1 MDGALSVYRDFHGAR
16 QLVGRIVPSP
26 APGQTLATASGADA
40 GGRGETGAR
49 AQSGGSRAQG
59 ATGTGAQG
67 KAGAGAQA
75 DDAAGA
81 PMPCVEGRFS
91 YDLSY
96 MQGDAPAPIG
106 TRLRL
111 RPSPFS
117 EDETRLFFSELAPG
131 GLSRK
136 MLAAAIGAPQADYM
150 SMLARLGFASAGA
163 LMFCP
168 KGEQLPEEG
177 RLDAVHTSDLE
188 SFAAHPHIL
197 GVRMAMRS
205 HLALGGGQFK
215 LALFHEGDDAARRW
229 YLPALGTPSTHIVKA
244 PDDAHPGHTL
254 NEALCMRTARL
265 LGLHVADSALIALTA
280 REPLLAVRRF
290 DRPYM
295 AAPALLDGHELP
307 ARLHQEDFCQAAG
320 IFPAVSGQPGPAGGL
335 GQAMRIINATAGNP
349 LSARIRFFKRLLFSF
364 IIGNCDN
371 GFKKHALLWDADW
384 KRCMLAPAYDLA
396 CTTIYDDEPRVMD
409 IGLGKARIDDVR
421 ADDIRAAGAQCG
433 VGERLAWDYYG
444 KLCRSLPGA
453 VEQAAREI
461 EELGF
466 RRVRHIAGFIARD
479 AARRSF
485 A

>member
-1 MDGALSVYRDFHGAR
+1 MGRDMDGALSVYRDFHGAR
-16 QLVGRIVPSP
+16 QLVGRITPSP
-26 APGQTLATASGADA
+26 APGSAD
-40 GGRGETGAR
+40 
-49 AQSGGSRAQG
+49 
-59 ATGTGAQG
+59 
-67 KAGAGAQA
+67 
-75 DDAAGA
+75 
-81 PMPCVEGRFS
+81 GRFS
-91 YDLSY
+91 YDFSY
-96 MQGDAPAPIG
+96 IRSEAPAPIG

-111 RPSPFS
+111 KPSPFS
-117 EDETRLFFSELAPG
+117 EEETRLFFSELAPS

-136 MLAAAIGAPQADYM
+136 MLAAALGVPQADYA
-150 SMLARLGFASAGA
+150 SMLARLGFASSGA
-163 LMFCP
+163 LMFCA
-168 KGEQLPEEG
+168 EDEEFPDKP
-177 RLDAVHTSDLE
+177 RLDAVHTADLE

-197 GVRMAMRS
+197 GVRMACKS

-215 LALFHEGDDAARRW
+215 LALFHEGDGPRTRW
-229 YLPALGTPSTHIVKA
+229 YLPAFGAPSTHVVKA

-254 NEALCMRTARL
+254 NEALCMRAARL
-265 LGLHVADSALIALTA
+265 LGLHVADTALIALTA

-307 ARLHQEDFCQAAG
+307 ARLHQEDFCQAGGLSCAG
-320 IFPAVSGQPGPAGGL
+320 RRHGSTGRESRADRAGASNRTGVAGRTGAGTTAGTGAGGL
-335 GQAMRIINATAGNP
+335 ERAVRIVNATACNP
-349 LSARIRFFKRLLFSF
+349 LSARIRLFKRLLFSF

-396 CTTIYDDEPRVMD
+396 CTTIYDDEPREMD
-409 IGLGKARIDDVR
+409 IGPARARIDDVR

-444 KLCRSLPGA
+444 KLCRNLPGA
-453 VEQAAREI
+453 LEQAASEI

-466 RRVRHIAGFIARD
+466 RRVRHIADFIAGD
-479 AARRSF
+479 ARKRSF